1 MKKNQRDFSIYV
13 IMLLVFGL
21 LIFIGLKN
29 GASLHPSTD
38 VLHSQTSSFV
48 LFLHTM
54 KENLGTSLMVL
65 LIQIIIILF
74 ACRLFSFLFNK
85 MGQPS
90 VIGEIMA
97 GIILGPSFF
106 GYFFPDTFNLVF
118 SKDSLVYIKLLSHI
132 GLILFMFVIG
142 LEVDFKVLKNKIN
155 ETLVISHAGI
165 LAPFLLGIV
174 ASFFVYKEYASEY
187 TGFVPFALFIGI
199 SMSITAFPVLA
210 RIVQEKGFMDTPLGA
225 LTIASAANDDVT
237 AWCLL
242 AVVIAI
248 AKAGTVISSLYA
260 VVCTFLYILFM
271 FLAVRPFF
279 KKIGTYYINRETVN
293 KNFISFAFLTLI
305 LSAAFTQLIGI
316 HALFGAFIAGVVMP
330 SESNFRRIMI
340 DKIEDVTLVFFLPLF
355 FAYTGLN
362 TNVLLINNWSMVFV
376 CVLFIA
382 FAILGKFGGCAVS
395 AKLVGESWHDSLI
408 IGTLMNTRGLMEL
421 VALNIG
427 YEMGILSKSIFA
439 ILVIMALVTT
449 FMTTPALNLITRF
462 YSKEKQMPQKKLEK
476 LMFSF
481 SDSYSSLN
489 FLSIIQLI
497 FGRGLYKKKII
508 ASHFIQDADLN
519 MITAEHY
526 FQHSFAP
533 LMTESQKRQIP
544 ITKCYKLTENI
555 TNEIVS
561 TVKEEGVDYL
571 FIGSASGR
579 IGKQKGYQ
587 GKKINL
593 FRWSLRHIEEKSL
606 SLSGIVITDKTREI
620 LNRVNCM
627 VFVVVGMHRMDS
639 ILNVSIIIDNEQ
651 DIQLLDYVENILP
664 LVRSLH
670 IYLSASLT
678 NLEKVNKI
686 DQMLLANPQ
695 KVSIQ
700 QYPELTGLKI
710 EKYKKHLILSSS
722 TTYKSVL
729 KLYEKMKRQSI
740 CLFVRYR
747 REETE
752 DKDK

>member
-1 MKKNQRDFSIYV
+1 MKKNQKDFSIYI
-13 IMLLVFGL
+13 IMLVVFGL
-21 LIFIGLKN
+21 LIFIGLKS
-29 GASLHPSTD
+29 GASLHPSAD
-38 VLHSQTSSFV
+38 ILHPETSSFV
-48 LFLHTM
+48 LFFHTM

-85 MGQPS
+85 IGQPS

-174 ASFFVYKEYASEY
+174 ASFFVYKEYASAH

-260 VVCTFLYILFM
+260 VVCTVLYILFM

-279 KKIGTYYINRETVN
+279 KKIGTYYINRETIN
-293 KNFISFAFLTLI
+293 KNFISFAFLSLI
-305 LSAAFTQLIGI
+305 LSAALTQLIGI
-316 HALFGAFIAGVVMP
+316 HALFGAFVAGVVMP
-330 SESNFRRIMI
+330 PELNFRRIMI
-340 DKIEDVTLVFFLPLF
+340 DKIEDVALVFFLPLF

-362 TNVLLINNWSMVFV
+362 TNVLLINSWSMVLV

-382 FAILGKFGGCAVS
+382 FAVLGKFGGCAVS

-408 IGTLMNTRGLMEL
+408 IGILMNTRGLMEL

-427 YEMGILSKSIFA
+427 YEMGILSKSVFA
-439 ILVIMALVTT
+439 VLVIMALVTT
-449 FMTTPALNLITRF
+449 FMTTPALNLMTRF
-462 YSKEKQMPQKKLEK
+462 YSKEKQIPQEKHEK

-481 SDSYSSLN
+481 ADSYSGLN

-497 FGRGLYKKKII
+497 FGHGLSKKKII

-526 FQHSFAP
+526 FHNSFTP

-544 ITKCYKLTENI
+544 ITKYYRLTENI
-555 TNEIVS
+555 TNEIIN

-579 IGKQKGYQ
+579 IGKQNGHQ

-627 VFVVVGMHRMDS
+627 VFVAVGAHRIDS
-639 ILNVSIIIDNEQ
+639 IQNVSIIVDKEE
-651 DIQLLDYVENILP
+651 DVQLLDYAENILP

-670 IYLSASLT
+670 VYLSVSVAD
-678 NLEKVNKI
+678 LEKVNKI
-686 DQMLLANPQ
+686 NQKLLENPR
-695 KVSIQ
+695 KVSVQ
-700 QYPELTGLKI
+700 QYQELTGLQMG
-710 EKYKKHLILSSS
+710 KYKKHLIISSC
-722 TTYKSVL
+722 TIYKFVL
-729 KLYEKMKRQSI
+729 KLYKNMKKQSL

-747 REETE
+747 REEIE
-752 DKDK
+752 DKN